1 MGHFIITSL
10 RYVFYTTLRFVC
22 TLISRLYLF
31 LIGVDYGRGFETRGW
46 LHVYRRKDSVIK
58 LGENCR
64 FNSLTY
70 YNHIGLNHR
79 CSIATMGRGE
89 TSLIIGKNCGISSSS
104 ITAFKKIEIGD
115 DVRIGANCVIMD
127 ADFHLEDPRAGV
139 PQPIKIGDR
148 VWLGANVVV
157 KKGVTIGKNS
167 IIGMNSVVTKDI
179 PENSVAVGSPAK
191 VIRTLEE
198 DVIRKLERNE

>member
-1 MGHFIITSL
+1 MRYFIITSL
-10 RYVFYTTLRFVC
+10 RYVFYIFLRTVC
-22 TLISRLYLF
+22 CLISRLYLY
-31 LIGVDYGRGFETRGW
+31 LNGVDYGRGFEARGW
-46 LHVYRRKDSVIK
+46 LHVYRQKDSVIK

-64 FNSLTY
+64 FNSLSY

-79 CSIATMGRGE
+79 CSLATMGRAK

-104 ITAFKKIEIGD
+104 ITAFKRIEIGD

-127 ADFHLEDPRAGV
+127 ADFHLEDPRSGK

-157 KKGVTIGKNS
+157 MKGVTIGNNS
-167 IIGMNSVVTKDI
+167 IIGMNSVVTNDI

-191 VIRTLEE
+191 VIRKLDE
-198 DVIRKLERNE
+198 DVIQKLEMKE

>member
-1 MGHFIITSL
+1 M
-10 RYVFYTTLRFVC
+10 
-22 TLISRLYLF
+22 
-31 LIGVDYGRGFETRGW
+31 
-46 LHVYRRKDSVIK
+46 YRRKGSVIK

-64 FNSLTY
+64 FNSLAY

-79 CSIATMGRGE
+79 CSLATMGAN

-127 ADFHLEDPRAGV
+127 ADFHLDNPRSGK
-139 PQPIKIGDR
+139 PQPIRIGDR

-157 KKGVTIGKNS
+157 MKGVTIGNNS
-167 IIGMNSVVTKDI
+167 IIGMNSVITNDI

-191 VIRTLEE
+191 VIRKLNE
-198 DVIRKLERNE
+198 DVIQKLENK

>member
-1 MGHFIITSL
+1 MRYFIFTSL
-10 RYVFYTTLRFVC
+10 RYVFYATLKFVC
-22 TLISRLYLF
+22 TLTSRLYLF
-31 LIGVDYGRGFETRGW
+31 LNGVNYGRGFETRGW

-64 FNSLTY
+64 FNSLAY

-79 CSIATMGRGE
+79 CSLATMGGK
-89 TSLIIGKNCGISSSS
+89 TSLIIGKNCGISSSC
-104 ITAFKKIEIGD
+104 ITAFKTIEIGD

-127 ADFHLEDPRAGV
+127 SDFHLEDPRAGE

-157 KKGVTIGKNS
+157 MKGVTIGKNT

-198 DVIRKLERNE
+198 DVIRKLEMNE